1 MYNICYKNSSFD
13 NFSATPQKSKSK
25 EVSLDN
31 KKIDVNEDIKSHAK
45 PMAVSPNGNVSSP
58 IPENENER
66 KYIRRVFQPPHIRAD
81 NRIIHKPNHMN
92 ALKSTK
98 EYQKVSSYLIYTW
111 IALPGEQIC
120 PTLMITQSDMQIYF

>member
-1 MYNICYKNSSFD
+1 MMYTIYYKNSSF
-13 NFSATPQKSKSK
+13 NKFSATPHKSNPK

-31 KKIDVNEDIKSHAK
+31 QENDVKEDIKFHAK
-45 PMAVSPNGNVSSP
+45 IMAVSPNGNASSP
-58 IPENENER
+58 IPAKENER
-66 KYIRRVFQPPHIRAD
+66 KYIKRVFQPPHIKAD

-111 IALPGEQIC
+111 IAFLC

>member
-31 KKIDVNEDIKSHAK
+31 KKIDVKEDIKSHAK

-66 KYIRRVFQPPHIRAD
+66 KYIRRVFQPPHIKAND
-81 NRIIHKPNHMN
+81 RIIHKPNHMN

-111 IALPGEQIC
+111 IAFLC

>member
-66 KYIRRVFQPPHIRAD
+66 KYIRRVFQPPHIKAND
-81 NRIIHKPNHMN
+81 RIIHKPNHMN
-92 ALKSTK
+92 AQKFTK
-98 EYQKVSSYLIYTW
+98 EYQKVSLQVTCVFRISF
-111 IALPGEQIC
+111 
-120 PTLMITQSDMQIYF
+120 MRS